1 MDPSDAWGDLSY
13 LMFMKPKVKTV
24 GRVSPERHRPA
35 EAIALQDA
43 VATMYRER
51 VICVRGVFR
60 FSSFQEADDWLM
72 KQMVDQA
79 LERRRRQTSPGSRE
93 VSTSTGSDTP

>member
-1 MDPSDAWGDLSY
+1 
-13 LMFMKPKVKTV
+13 MKLKVKTV
-24 GRVSPERHRPA
+24 GRASPERHPPA

-51 VICVRGVFR
+51 AICARGVFR

-72 KQMVDQA
+72 KQMVAQV
-79 LERRRRQTSPGSRE
+79 LERRHRQTSPVSRE
-93 VSTSTGSDTP
+93 ASTSTGLDTP